1 MLLNKNSSDIINHL
15 MENAMVWRKIKKSRV
30 TKAEYREGALYG
42 IYFLIGLSLLS
53 WAIQTI
59 QGAEVA

>member
-1 MLLNKNSSDIINHL
+1 